1 MNKLLFTICLI
12 MLIKGTFAQQ
22 SFTLSGLVKDKKNEV
37 LPGTGIY
44 VSGYKIGTATDN
56 NGAYSLSLK
65 PGNYDILVQIMGYK
79 AINRNVLIEDKPVKL
94 DFILEES
101 AVQLSEVTVKPDPD
115 RAFHMGIFR
124 DFFIGTTPNA
134 KLCKIMNAQILNF
147 DYDQGILKTKTEEFL
162 IIENQALGYRIKYL
176 INGFEYNSKTR
187 IIYYEGYPY
196 YEDIKASKSKMKRWS
211 KKRIEAYNGSSQH
224 FLRSLYNGTS
234 KAEGFEINKLS
245 KINNTNRASDSL
257 INSNLKRLKTTQTG
271 LDGIVRIRSNDS
283 LSYWN
288 RERNKPQQV
297 SILNRQEVLPDTLVH
312 TFNESIKS
320 FNFKDVL
327 YVIYKGEKEN
337 PEFASRIGNSVSRP
351 LDMPNYQISLINLLI
366 APVYFYQNG
375 SVYNPRSMLFEG
387 YWSWEKVADSVPMDY
402 LPPATGK

>member
-271 LDGIVRIRSNDS
+271 LDGIVSGISRS
-283 LSYWN
+283 
-288 RERNKPQQV
+288 R
-297 SILNRQEVLPDTLVH
+297 
-312 TFNESIKS
+312 F
-320 FNFKDVL
+320 
-327 YVIYKGEKEN
+327 
-337 PEFASRIGNSVSRP
+337 
-351 LDMPNYQISLINLLI
+351 
-366 APVYFYQNG
+366 
-375 SVYNPRSMLFEG
+375 LF
-387 YWSWEKVADSVPMDY
+387 
-402 LPPATGK
+402 